1 MEYLLFFMGSEI
13 LGSRFLM
20 ELSDSHIFI
29 HFFYHNLKQK
39 QKIYICINI
48 LPFDMSL
55 NISETFILFEEK
67 TLVKGFKTNGNSFQ
81 YCRPKAAVSAKRQIK
96 MH

>member
-1 MEYLLFFMGSEI
+1 MGSEI